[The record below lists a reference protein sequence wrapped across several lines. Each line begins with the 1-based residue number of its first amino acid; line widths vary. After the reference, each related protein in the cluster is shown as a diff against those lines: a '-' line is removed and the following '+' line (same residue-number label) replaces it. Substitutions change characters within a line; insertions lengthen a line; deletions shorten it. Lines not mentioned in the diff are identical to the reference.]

1 MSHRSHPASVFTF
14 VELNELHITR
24 SGGLL
29 STSLPRLGQAQQCM
43 KKAPL
48 IAGQR
53 VGGCQLRDESDDW
66 RSLVAEVVGPDLIV
80 HSGI

>member
-1 MSHRSHPASVFTF
+1 MLIWISLGCDVDHSVDKALHCSGSEQ
-14 VELNELHITR
+14 ELDLVLKVFGH
-24 SGGLL
+24 
-29 STSLPRLGQAQQCM
+29 

-48 IAGQR
+48 MAGQR